1 MVSMTARGSRI
12 AGEGWGVRTW
22 LGVAIPDHRTLAVV
36 RRHID
41 VYRELLFINLMLAV
55 AEPTLALLVMGL
67 ALGQFVDLGLD
78 AEYIVFVAPGV
89 VAMFAMFSTVGESLW
104 GGYLRLA
111 QQDLF
116 GAMLATPAR
125 AEDIA
130 AGEIIWGAVRGVISV
145 AAVLVVLAVLT
156 PAWGIIQSPLIILAL
171 PVAFLMGLLFAAI
184 VIAYIGYARTI
195 HHLMYYFTIV
205 INPIF
210 WFSGAF
216 FPLDQLPGWVQ
227 TLGWFN
233 PLTHVVDI
241 FRGLAAGDLTW
252 ALAGDV
258 LWLAVVT
265 PPLCWLAIW
274 SLRRRLI
281 R

>member
-1 MVSMTARGSRI
+1 MTSLTARRSRV

-22 LGVAIPDHRTLAVV
+22 LGVALPDHRSFPVV
-36 RRHID
+36 RRHLD
-41 VYRELLFINLMLAV
+41 VYRELLFLNLVLAV
-55 AEPTLALLVMGL
+55 SEPTLALLVMGL
-67 ALGQFVDLGLD
+67 ALGRFVELAADV
-78 AEYIVFVAPGV
+78 EYIVFVAPGV
-89 VAMFAMFSTVGESLW
+89 MAMFAMFATVGETLW

-111 QQDLF
+111 QQDTY

-130 AGEIIWGAVRGVISV
+130 AGEIIWGALRAVITV
-145 AAVLVVLAVLT
+145 VAVLVVLAVLT
-156 PAWGIIQSPLIILAL
+156 PAWDILLSPLVILAL
-171 PVAFLMGLLFAAI
+171 PVAFLMGMLFSAI
-184 VIAYIGYARTI
+184 SIAYIGYARSM

-205 INPIF
+205 INPMF

-216 FPLDQLPGWVQ
+216 FPLNELPGWAV

-233 PLTHVVDI
+233 PLAHVVDI
-241 FRGLAAGDLTW
+241 FRGLMLGDVGW
-252 ALAGDV
+252 SHAGDV

-274 SLRRRLI
+274 SIRRRLI

>member
-1 MVSMTARGSRI
+1 MVSTTARGSRL

-41 VYRELLFINLMLAV
+41 VYREFLFLNAMLAV
-55 AEPTLALLVMGL
+55 GEPTLALLVMGL
-67 ALGQFVDLGLD
+67 ALGRFVDLGLD
-78 AEYIVFVAPGV
+78 IDYIVFVAPGV
-89 VAMFAMFSTVGESLW
+89 VAMFAMFATVAESLW
-104 GGYLRLA
+104 GAYFRLT
-111 QQDLF
+111 QQDLY

-130 AGEIIWGAVRGVISV
+130 AGEIVWGACRGVISV
-145 AAVLVVLAVLT
+145 AAVLIVLAVLT
-156 PAWGIIQSPLIILAL
+156 PAWGLIQSPWIILAL
-171 PVAFLMGLLFAAI
+171 PVAFLMGLLFSALVI
-184 VIAYIGYARTI
+184 VYLGYARTI

-216 FPLDQLPGWVQ
+216 FPLDQLPGWARTV
-227 TLGWFN
+227 GWFN

-252 ALAGDV
+252 ALGGDV

-265 PPLCWLAIW
+265 PPVCWLAIW

>member
-1 MVSMTARGSRI
+1 MVSTTARGSRL

-41 VYRELLFINLMLAV
+41 VYREFLFLNAMLAV
-55 AEPTLALLVMGL
+55 GEPTL
-67 ALGQFVDLGLD
+67 
-78 AEYIVFVAPGV
+78 
-89 VAMFAMFSTVGESLW
+89 
-104 GGYLRLA
+104 
-111 QQDLF
+111 
-116 GAMLATPAR
+116 
-125 AEDIA
+125 
-130 AGEIIWGAVRGVISV
+130 
-145 AAVLVVLAVLT
+145 
-156 PAWGIIQSPLIILAL
+156 
-171 PVAFLMGLLFAAI
+171 AFLMGLLFSALVI
-184 VIAYIGYARTI
+184 VYLGYARTI

-216 FPLDQLPGWVQ
+216 FPLDQLPGWAQ
-227 TLGWFN
+227 TVGWFN

-252 ALAGDV
+252 ALGGDV

-265 PPLCWLAIW
+265 PPVCWLAIW

>member
-1 MVSMTARGSRI
+1 MVSTTARRPRV

-22 LGVAIPDHRTLAVV
+22 LGVAIPDRRTLAVV

-41 VYRELLFINLMLAV
+41 VYRELLFLNFVLAV

-67 ALGQFVDLGLD
+67 ALGRFVDLGLD
-78 AEYIVFVAPGV
+78 VDYLVFVAPGV

-111 QQDLF
+111 QQDLY

-145 AAVLVVLAVLT
+145 AAVLIVLAVLT

-184 VIAYIGYARTI
+184 VIAYIGYAKSM

-216 FPLDQLPGWVQ
+216 FPLDALPGWARTV
-227 TLGWFN
+227 GWFN
-233 PLTHVVDI
+233 PLTHVVDL